1 MKKIDKLILDT
12 FIGPF
17 LITFLVVVFILLN
30 INMLRYFDDIIGKGL
45 DPLILCELFFYF
57 AIFTVPT
64 AMPLAVLL
72 SSLIA
77 FGNLGEHFEL
87 TAIKSAGISLIRIH
101 SPNFLC
107 VLILTGVAFYA
118 NNNLVPKAALEAYSL
133 LYDIKQK
140 KPALDLREGAFYN
153 GLDDISIKVDK
164 KFPKD
169 ESALKGVIVYD
180 HRKNDGNKEVTVAD
194 SGRMYTILNERY
206 LKFELFNGY
215 NYIEGTGNDRGLAGQ
230 KGKGQTLSKTKFSK
244 MQVVFDLSSFQLQT
258 TDKKWFQGNRIMRNL
273 SELDSDMDSVKSQIL
288 YQRLNHY
295 LYKPTYFN
303 YYMKKDSLIM
313 PKEVYHQKVVRDSI
327 TAIPYREKMRKDTTK
342 TKPQPV
348 VIAPQD
354 STPKKTILKPNVEK
368 PKNSKIKPSFENKLA
383 GRKKLQQLPATAT
396 VTPKKVPQ
404 LTDSA
409 RRAKADSLF
418 NVPLSPEI
426 VQGATNLARQVK
438 SQVMNA
444 NLSIDNYEKEL
455 AIFEIQWHK
464 ILANSFACIAMFLI
478 GAPLGAIIKKGGL
491 GVPFLVSIF
500 FFIVYYVIS
509 MQGEKLAKQ
518 NTISITA
525 GVWISDV
532 VLLIIGLLFLRQAR
546 IDARLFEADFY
557 FVVIDKAKQWY
568 AQRRRERIKMARIG
582 QK

>member
-1 MKKIDKLILDT
+1 MKKIDKLVLDA

-17 LITFLVVVFILLN
+17 LITFFVVVFILLN
-30 INMLRYFDDIIGKGL
+30 INMLKYFDDIIGKGL
-45 DPLILCELFFYF
+45 DTLILGQLFFYF

-87 TAIKSAGISLIRIH
+87 TAIKSSGISLVRILL
-101 SPNFLC
+101 PIFLF
-107 VLILTGVAFYA
+107 VLVLTAIAFYA

-153 GLDDISIKVDK
+153 GIDDISIKVDK
-164 KFPKD
+164 KFPDD
-169 ESALKGVIVYD
+169 EAALKGVIVYD
-180 HRKNDGNKEVTVAD
+180 HRQNDGNKKVMVAD
-194 SGRMYTILNERY
+194 SGRMYTVLNERY

-215 NYIEGTGNDRGLAGQ
+215 DYSEGLSEQ
-230 KGKGQTLSKTKFSK
+230 KDLGGKNTNNESLTKTKFSK

-273 SELDSDMDSVKSQIL
+273 SELDMDIDSVRREVLS
-288 YQRLNHY
+288 QRLNHY
-295 LYKPTYFN
+295 LYKPTYFSF
-303 YYMKKDSLIM
+303 YMKKDSVVM
-313 PKEVYHQKVVRDSI
+313 PKEVYRQKLFRDSVARIPYAERNKIESSKKDSIKNKSNMVVRRDSSQVKKSKLPKKEIAIAPVQRKPPVKRNIASITTPKAPTKVV
-327 TAIPYREKMRKDTTK
+327 
-342 TKPQPV
+342 
-348 VIAPQD
+348 
-354 STPKKTILKPNVEK
+354 
-368 PKNSKIKPSFENKLA
+368 
-383 GRKKLQQLPATAT
+383 
-396 VTPKKVPQ
+396 
-404 LTDSA
+404 TDSA
-409 RRAKADSLF
+409 RRAKVDSIL
-418 NVPLSPEI
+418 NVPLTRETI
-426 VQGATNLARQVK
+426 QGATNLARQVK

-444 NLSIDNYEKEL
+444 NLSIDNFQNEQ

-500 FFIVYYVIS
+500 FFIVYYVIT

-518 NTISITA
+518 QTVNVAI
-525 GVWISDV
+525 GVWVADGI
-532 VLLIIGLLFLRQAR
+532 LLIIGLIFLRQAR

-557 FVVIDKAKQWY
+557 SVVMDKLKRW
-568 AQRRRERIKMARIG
+568 MAEKKRVRSGIA
-582 QK
+582 

>member
-1 MKKIDKLILDT
+1 MKKIDKLVLDA

-17 LITFLVVVFILLN
+17 LITFFVVVFILLN
-30 INMLRYFDDIIGKGL
+30 INMLKYFDDIIGKGL
-45 DPLILCELFFYF
+45 DMLILGELFFYF

-87 TAIKSAGISLIRIH
+87 TAIKSAGISLVRILR
-101 SPNFLC
+101 PIFFF
-107 VLILTGVAFYA
+107 VVVLTGIAFYA

-153 GLDDISIKVDK
+153 GIDDISIKVDQ

-180 HRKNDGNKEVTVAD
+180 HRANDGNKKVIVAD

-215 NYIEGTGNDRGLAGQ
+215 DYSEGVAEERELGGK
-230 KGKGQTLSKTKFSK
+230 KGSGGESLNKTKFSK

-273 SELDSDMDSVKSQIL
+273 AELDLDIDSVKSQVL
-288 YQRLNHY
+288 SQRVNHY
-295 LYKPTYFN
+295 LYRPTYFN
-303 YYMKKDSLIM
+303 YFMKKDSLTM
-313 PKEVYHQKVVRDSI
+313 PEEVYRQKLVRDSL
-327 TAIPYREKMRKDTTK
+327 AKIPYLERMKKDSVKWNVK
-342 TKPQPV
+342 TAPAKTDSASKPKIKVNRPAKNLNSTYKPTQPKKKKPQPIAAV
-348 VIAPQD
+348 VH
-354 STPKKTILKPNVEK
+354 SKT
-368 PKNSKIKPSFENKLA
+368 
-383 GRKKLQQLPATAT
+383 
-396 VTPKKVPQ
+396 KV
-404 LTDSA
+404 DSA
-409 RRAKADSLF
+409 KRAKVDSLMLA
-418 NVPLSPEI
+418 PPTRED
-426 VQGATNLARQVK
+426 VQAAANLARQVK
-438 SQVMNA
+438 SQVMNN
-444 NLSIDNYEKEL
+444 NLTIDNFQKEL
-455 AIFEIQWHK
+455 VIFEIQWHK
-464 ILANSFACIAMFLI
+464 ILASSFACIAMFLI

-500 FFIVYYVIS
+500 FFIVYYVIT
-509 MQGEKLAKQ
+509 MQGEKLAKSG
-518 NTISITA
+518 TLSVAA
-525 GVWISDV
+525 GVWSADV
-532 VLLIIGLLFLRQAR
+532 ILFIIGLIFLRQAR

-557 FVVIDKAKQWY
+557 SVIIEKIRRWVVV
-568 AQRRRERIKMARIG
+568 RRQSRPKIA
-582 QK
+582 